1 MPSVHLASYL
11 REFAGGSGVVSVEGA
26 TVAQVLSALRAIH
39 PGVVDRILDESG
51 AVRQHV
57 NVFVNEVHM
66 REVGGLGAR
75 VGEGDRVYIL
85 PAVSGGASDALR

>member
-1 MPSVHLASYL
+1 M
-11 REFAGGSGVVSVEGA
+11 SVEGA
-26 TVAQVLSALRAIH
+26 TVAEVLSALRAKH

-85 PAVSGGASDALR
+85 PAVSGGSCGAPRRALLDR